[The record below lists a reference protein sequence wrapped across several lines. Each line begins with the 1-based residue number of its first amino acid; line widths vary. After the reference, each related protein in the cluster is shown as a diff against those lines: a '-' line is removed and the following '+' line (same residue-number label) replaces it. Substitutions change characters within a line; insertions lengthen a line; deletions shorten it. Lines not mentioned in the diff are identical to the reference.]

1 MDKVDSKLWMV
12 VRKCIFLALFIVGCI
27 LVFNTTE
34 SIVNTIGF
42 DNLTGVSR
50 ATDKRSVYILVSL
63 FGLVGSF
70 VEVILERISKF

>member
-1 MDKVDSKLWMV
+1 MNKVELKLWIV
-12 VRKCIFLALFIVGCI
+12 VRKIIFLTLFIVGSI

-42 DNLTGVSR
+42 DNLTGVSI

-63 FGLVGSF
+63 FGLVGYF
-70 VEVILERISKF
+70 VEVILEKTRKF